1 MNNATMAL
9 SRAWANRHETHAI
22 TANTQITFKTN
33 GNLKIMGEM
42 TIEGGRD
49 FKEVDHHDHQ
59 MSSDFYDYEIVVLT
73 YETGAR
79 YLYDIDFDG
88 DLCLHFD

>member
-1 MNNATMAL
+1 
-9 SRAWANRHETHAI
+9 
-22 TANTQITFKTN
+22 
-33 GNLKIMGEM
+33 M

-79 YLYDIDFDG
+79 YLYDINFDG